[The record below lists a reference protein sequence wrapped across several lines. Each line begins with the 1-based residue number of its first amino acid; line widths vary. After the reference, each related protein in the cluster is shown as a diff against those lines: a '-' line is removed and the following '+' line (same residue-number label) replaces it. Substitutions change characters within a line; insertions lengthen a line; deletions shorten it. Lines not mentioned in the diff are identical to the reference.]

1 MKKEYWLAAYTIF
14 CWGTLPAVTK
24 LTLTSISNMQVLFAS
39 SVIAAICLYLY
50 LLFSGRIKLFRSL
63 SRADLWQLIGLGFL
77 GNFLYSAFYYASLRV
92 LPSADACT
100 INYLWPMIATACAAI
115 ILHEK
120 IKAAEWLAILLSFSG
135 VVIISTKGSSLM
147 MQNVQGVLLCVAGA
161 VCYSIFNV
169 LNKKKGMD
177 QLLCTA
183 LYFTVTA
190 ICSTPFLFVG
200 EDIAPMS
207 GATWAGM
214 LWLGIFIDALAIF
227 AWGAA
232 LQMSEVGILSNLAY
246 LTPVVAMIVSYL
258 TLGEPIEGYAVIGML
273 LVLGGCLLQVF
284 SKWHAAH
291 SQNER
296 RHK

>member
-1 MKKEYWLAAYTIF
+1 MKKEYWLATYTIF

-24 LTLTSISNMQVLFAS
+24 LTLTSISNMQVLFVS

-50 LLFSGRIKLFRSL
+50 LFFSGRIKLFRSL

-100 INYLWPMIATACAAI
+100 INYLWPMIATSCAAI

-120 IKAAEWLAILLSFSG
+120 IKAAEWLAILLSFAG
-135 VVIISTKGSSLM
+135 VVIISTKGSGLM

-161 VCYSIFNV
+161 VCYGIFNV
-169 LNKKKGMD
+169 LNKKKGMN

-183 LYFTVTA
+183 IYFTVTA
-190 ICSTPFLFVG
+190 ICSVPILFAG
-200 EDIAPMS
+200 GDIAPMS

-246 LTPVVAMIVSYL
+246 LTPVIAMLVSYL
-258 TLGEPIEGYAVIGML
+258 ALGEPIEGYAVIGML
-273 LVLGGCLLQVF
+273 FVLGGCLLQIF
-284 SKWHAAH
+284 SKWHTAH
-291 SQNER
+291 KEEI
-296 RHK
+296 K